1 MKFIANTETIRNLLS
16 IVTRALSVRP
26 SQPVLEGVLIEVRE
40 NCLLLT
46 ASDLSLKTVKE
57 VAYLAGKHTL
67 PHLPIPKTMEEIAGV
82 IGKKTGVIGIADQG
96 FADKLMLIHNET
108 EEPNI

>member
-1 MKFIANTETIRNLLS
+1 MNDRFYATLSLSMRAKKLLYGFDT
-16 IVTRALSVRP
+16 VK
-26 SQPVLEGVLIEVRE
+26 EGVQNGSVK
-40 NCLLLT
+40 LLLT

>member
-1 MKFIANTETIRNLLS
+1 MSDRFYATLSLSMRAKKLLYGFDT
-16 IVTRALSVRP
+16 VKEGVQNGSVR
-26 SQPVLEGVLIEVRE
+26 
-40 NCLLLT
+40 LLLT
-46 ASDLSLKTVKE
+46 ASDLSQKTIKE
-57 VAYLAGKHTL
+57 AVYLAGKYRL
-67 PHLPIPKTMEEIAGV
+67 PHLPLPNTMEEIAGM